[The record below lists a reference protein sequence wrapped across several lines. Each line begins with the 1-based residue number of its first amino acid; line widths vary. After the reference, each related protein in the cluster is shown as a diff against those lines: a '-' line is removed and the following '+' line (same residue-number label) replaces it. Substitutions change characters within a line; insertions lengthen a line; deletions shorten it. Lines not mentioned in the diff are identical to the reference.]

1 MPDSANSVIIH
12 VTGPRRHSRKCHIEK
27 QNTCL
32 SWRPSRLALCAGA
45 GQSGRIPPRS
55 AVSGSSPSD
64 TVTRERSCIHCL
76 LNTVSNNA

>member
-12 VTGPRRHSRKCHIEK
+12 VTGPWRRSRKCHIEK
-27 QNTCL
+27 QNTCS

-45 GQSGRIPPRS
+45 GQSGSHPT
-55 AVSGSSPSD
+55 AECGAGSSPLD